1 MTNKNKYTIP
11 YMVNGFISQFTIHV
25 IIKPF
30 GFFPTCFTLWESTFN
45 IMGYII
51 THIRTTIGMDIHS
64 ISNFPRA
71 LGTNGKNLP
80 IRTPITIHRKTH
92 MVRYLWKKFMP

>member
-1 MTNKNKYTIP
+1 
-11 YMVNGFISQFTIHV
+11 
-25 IIKPF
+25 
-30 GFFPTCFTLWESTFN
+30 
-45 IMGYII
+45 MGYII
-51 THIRTTIGMDIHS
+51 THIRTAIGIDIPA